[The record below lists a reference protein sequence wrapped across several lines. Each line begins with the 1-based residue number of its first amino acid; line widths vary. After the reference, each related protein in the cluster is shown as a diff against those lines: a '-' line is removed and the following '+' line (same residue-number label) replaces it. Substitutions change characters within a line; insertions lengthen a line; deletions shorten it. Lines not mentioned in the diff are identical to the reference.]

1 MINSLATYCRVNKF
15 GYIESPYKKV
25 KDGKVEDN
33 IEYLS
38 AMEETKF
45 TIAQANSKID
55 KNGKFTE
62 DLVSCRQN
70 LNFIL
75 SKPENIDYIDAVSY
89 THLTLPTKCSV

>member
-1 MINSLATYCRVNKF
+1 MSIQLIIEFVQLRQEGPNIGLIIAINVFKNNKYGF
-15 GYIESPYKKV
+15 IESPYKKV
-25 KDGKVEDN
+25 KDGVVQSN

-45 TIAQANSKID
+45 TIAQANSLID

-62 DLVSCRQN
+62 ELVSCRQN

-75 SKPENIDYIDAVSY
+75 ASQKI
-89 THLTLPTKCSV
+89 